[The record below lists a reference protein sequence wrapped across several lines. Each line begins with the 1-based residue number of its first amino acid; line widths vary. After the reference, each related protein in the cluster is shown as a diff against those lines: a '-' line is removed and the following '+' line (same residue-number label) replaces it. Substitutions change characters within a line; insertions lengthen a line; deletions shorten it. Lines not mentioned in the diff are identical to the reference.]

1 LIVYKIVIIK
11 RDFHDFGLF
20 AKTTV
25 TWGVLQFREAV
36 GRIRAASDQRV
47 QGRTFCFRAH
57 YPTHGGGLL
66 GRA

>member
-25 TWGVLQFREAV
+25 T
-36 GRIRAASDQRV
+36 
-47 QGRTFCFRAH
+47 
-57 YPTHGGGLL
+57 
-66 GRA
+66 